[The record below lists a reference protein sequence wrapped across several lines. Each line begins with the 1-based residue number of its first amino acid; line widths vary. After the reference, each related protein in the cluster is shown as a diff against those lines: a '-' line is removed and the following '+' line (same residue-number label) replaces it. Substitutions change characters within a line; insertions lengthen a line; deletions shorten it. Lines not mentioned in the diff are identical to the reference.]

1 MEVEIQQDRLAKAL
15 NIVSRVA
22 ISTKAGLPILSN
34 ILLRA
39 DNKKLTL
46 TATNMEL
53 ATVEYVSA
61 KVKKEGTITV
71 PAKLFA
77 EFISNLPKEVVNLN
91 VNKDK
96 LTISTNKYKSTIN
109 GILADD
115 FPELPKIDEKEAV
128 KFKINVDIFK
138 EALNQVIMA
147 ASNDVTR
154 PALTGIFFNTFENSL
169 FIAATDGYRL
179 ADKKLVEKVDSEV
192 AAIVPRDS
200 LQEVLRSISDD
211 VDDIEILITDSQ
223 IHFKIG
229 DIEITS
235 KLIDASFPD
244 YRKLIPKDTSLS
256 IKLDKAELIRMTKIA
271 ALFSKDNGGSIS
283 CDADKDKQ
291 SFSVSAIA
299 SELGENTASMEA
311 EIEKDGK
318 VALNSRYLIDALN
331 ATIEGKIV
339 FCMSGRMSPV
349 IIRNLKNK
357 DYTHIIMPLKS

>member
-1 MEVEIQQDRLAKAL
+1 M
-15 NIVSRVA
+15 
-22 ISTKAGLPILSN
+22 
-34 ILLRA
+34 
-39 DNKKLTL
+39 
-46 TATNMEL
+46 
-53 ATVEYVSA
+53 
-61 KVKKEGTITV
+61 
-71 PAKLFA
+71 
-77 EFISNLPKEVVNLN
+77 
-91 VNKDK
+91 
-96 LTISTNKYKSTIN
+96 
-109 GILADD
+109 
-115 FPELPKIDEKEAV
+115 
-128 KFKINVDIFK
+128 
-138 EALNQVIMA
+138 
-147 ASNDVTR
+147 
-154 PALTGIFFNTFENSL
+154 
-169 FIAATDGYRL
+169 

-211 VDDIEILITDSQ
+211 INDIEILITESQ

-271 ALFSKDNGGSIS
+271 ALFSKDSGGSIS
-283 CDADKDKQ
+283 CDADKEKQ

-318 VALNSRYLIDALN
+318 VALNSRYLLDALN
-331 ATIEGKIV
+331 ATIEGKII

-349 IIRNLKNK
+349 IIKNLKNK
-357 DYTHIIMPLKS
+357 DYTHILMPLKS